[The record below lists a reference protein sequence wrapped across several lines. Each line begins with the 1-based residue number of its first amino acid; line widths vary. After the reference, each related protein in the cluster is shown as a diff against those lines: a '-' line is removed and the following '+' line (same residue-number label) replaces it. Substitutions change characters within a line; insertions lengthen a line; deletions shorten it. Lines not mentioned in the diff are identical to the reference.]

1 MSERLKFDAPLRSL
15 SYATSLKNEG
25 RRGGR
30 EGEGWGAELSEAV
43 AVGAGERART
53 DVLSAH
59 SRARGGGCARGF
71 LNGSHI

>member
-1 MSERLKFDAPLRSL
+1 MK
-15 SYATSLKNEG
+15 EG
-25 RRGGR
+25 GEGGR
-30 EGEGWGAELSEAV
+30 ERDGAPAELSLSEAV